1 MDRKDLQTRIRRD
14 GHLKLD
20 RTAYELHS
28 VELFGPKRIIR
39 DHRTKPGQVPPKS
52 EIISVGEQP
61 QGFGKQ
67 VVWDSAD
74 AGLALVVFIN
84 PADHLGVM
92 ISGVKATDTIDVV
105 SATGIASF
113 AEDTENEG
121 ISSFI
126 GIVAAGAGLAASA
139 FGTPEAVP
147 VISAGANFAQDRFQE
162 KKVKTK
168 RRDAFGVDPGSGHH
182 AREEGGVAVS
192 LPSAGT
198 IYYSG
203 DSDHTERWIKAPGTP
218 RDSQHLPNHINAAFF
233 LQGRPKDKGTA
244 TEAGDIFIYAWDWFF
259 EDNFGFYQLHVL
271 LQRGSGEFPGPFVFN
286 H

>member
-92 ISGVKATDTIDVV
+92 ISGVKATRYRIEYVNDLRQ
-105 SATGIASF
+105 F
-113 AEDTENEG
+113 
-121 ISSFI
+121 SSW
-126 GIVAAGAGLAASA
+126 
-139 FGTPEAVP
+139 
-147 VISAGANFAQDRFQE
+147 
-162 KKVKTK
+162 
-168 RRDAFGVDPGSGHH
+168 
-182 AREEGGVAVS
+182 VS
-192 LPSAGT
+192 LGALTLTNGLNSV
-198 IYYSG
+198 
-203 DSDHTERWIKAPGTP
+203 PGATTTNTAS
-218 RDSQHLPNHINAAFF
+218 RFYRAIWLP
-233 LQGRPKDKGTA
+233 
-244 TEAGDIFIYAWDWFF
+244 
-259 EDNFGFYQLHVL
+259 
-271 LQRGSGEFPGPFVFN
+271 
-286 H
+286 